1 MKKHISLLMVT
12 SSLFL
17 GGAAFADD
25 VNCAVGKF
33 TAAERIEAVKAHYA
47 EQGWQIRKAKE
58 DHGCV
63 ELYAKDANGKR
74 QEVYIDPNTLKIVG
88 HDD

>member
-1 MKKHISLLMVT
+1 MNKQVSLVMIT

-25 VNCAVGKF
+25 VNCAAGEF
-33 TAAERIEAVKAHYA
+33 SAAERIEAVKAHYA
-47 EQGWQIRKAKE
+47 EQGWQIRKAKA

-63 ELYAKDANGKR
+63 ELYAKDAKGKR
-74 QEVYIDPNTLKIVG
+74 LEAYIDPNTFKVVG
-88 HDD
+88 YDD